1 MVDKQIRAK
10 YTLEFKQEAVRQA
23 RTSGV
28 TAAARALNVPKGS
41 LTNWMRL
48 DSKDEL
54 MDSLQQP
61 KVRMPTVTPE
71 QMEITRLRAE
81 VAQLRME
88 RDIAK
93 KAAAYFAQDTLR
105 GTPGLIK

>member
-1 MVDKQIRAK
+1 MSPRQIRAK

-28 TAAARALNVPKGS
+28 TAAARALSVPKGS
-41 LTNWMRL
+41 LTNWVRL

-61 KVRMPTVTPE
+61 KTAATTVTPE
-71 QMEITRLRAE
+71 QMEITRLKAE
-81 VAQLRME
+81 NARLRME
-88 RDIAK
+88 CDIAK

-105 GTPGLIK
+105 GTPGLMK